1 MRVNSFIHPV
11 PMDSAIASVDTSYHT
26 DRKHTVALGSFPAGA
41 PFVGKFKQITVWV
54 SSIASSAANMT
65 LKITKDAAGNKVLA
79 DGTGAFTL
87 GQDVATGSVS
97 FVFDYP
103 IYNDTNDTVYV
114 WYLVDTGTC
123 TVDADS
129 YLMWEE

>member
-11 PMDSAIASVDTSYHT
+11 PMDSAIASVSTSYHT
-26 DRKHTVALGSFPAGA
+26 DRKHTVSLGSFPAGA

-87 GQDVATGSVS
+87 GETVTTGSVS
-97 FVFDYP
+97 FVFEYP

-129 YLMWEE
+129 HLIWEE